1 MLRVPLDL
9 DTLAILRF
17 RFGCWCARR
26 DMFSAKNVIC
36 TECLTHLG
44 HHRSST
50 NLVQASTKMPQ
61 QSDPKSVSETKTWP
75 KRRAA
80 PTLRQLLMQR
90 HEWLYDRALAAAE
103 RHGYGFVTP
112 AMARLFIQVA
122 RGPMSVSELA
132 RRLAISR
139 QSLHE
144 TVSTACKC
152 GLVELVSDP
161 RNQRIRIVRFTKA
174 GKRMSRTVVAVDLLL
189 ERDLTRRIGVTNVNA
204 LKRILAMPW

>member
-1 MLRVPLDL
+1 MP
-9 DTLAILRF
+9 
-17 RFGCWCARR
+17 
-26 DMFSAKNVIC
+26 K
-36 TECLTHLG
+36 
-44 HHRSST
+44 RSNT
-50 NLVQASTKMPQ
+50 
-61 QSDPKSVSETKTWP
+61 KSVSETKTRS

-90 HEWLYDRALAAAE
+90 HEWLYDRALAAAD

-139 QSLHE
+139 QSLHQ
-144 TVSTACKC
+144 TVLTACER
-152 GLVELVSDP
+152 GLVELAGDSH
-161 RNQRIRIVRFTKA
+161 NQRIRIVRFTEA
-174 GKRMSRTVVAVDLLL
+174 GQRMSRTVVAVELLL
-189 ERDLTRRIGVTNVNA
+189 ESDLARRIGVRNVDA